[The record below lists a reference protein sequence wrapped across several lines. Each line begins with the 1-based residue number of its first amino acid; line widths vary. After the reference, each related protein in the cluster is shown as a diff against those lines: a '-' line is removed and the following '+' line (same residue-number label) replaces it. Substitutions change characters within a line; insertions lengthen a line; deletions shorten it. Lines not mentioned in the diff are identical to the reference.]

1 MSEQDYTQSD
11 DFPDE
16 SFALYNEHWFEYQE
30 GRRRYMRDHI
40 SDTLRRHRKDG
51 VVDMEAVLME
61 RVARDRDMKGSVNR
75 MTKDLGELGKES
87 VVHLC
92 LTELEY
98 DRLRR
103 DNLLTIPDLQRRAL
117 VYRSILYKLSQY
129 EKIFRKD
136 TSGQETPSVQY

>member
-1 MSEQDYTQSD
+1 MAEQDYAQSD
-11 DFPDE
+11 DFSDE

-40 SDTLRRHRKDG
+40 SDTLRRYRKDG

-75 MTKDLGELGKES
+75 MAIDVKEVGKES

-92 LTELEY
+92 LTEFEY
-98 DRLRR
+98 RELRR
-103 DNLLTIPDLQRRAL
+103 VGLRTIPDVQRLAGA
-117 VYRSILYKLSQY
+117 YRSILYKLSQY
-129 EKIFRKD
+129 ERIIRKG
-136 TSGQETPSVQY
+136 TSGQETPSAQY